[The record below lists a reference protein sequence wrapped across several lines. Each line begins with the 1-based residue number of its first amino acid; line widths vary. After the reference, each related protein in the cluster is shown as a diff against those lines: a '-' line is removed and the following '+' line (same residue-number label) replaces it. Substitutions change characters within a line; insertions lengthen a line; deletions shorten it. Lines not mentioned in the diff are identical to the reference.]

1 MQHLNPSAL
10 DSGPVTATDRLALT
24 LFFAAVMH
32 AMIILGITFGT
43 HDDKP
48 PENTLPTLDITVANR
63 RTPPPEEAEY
73 LAQTSQEGGGNIAEK
88 VRPQQALP
96 EMAPAQARPQQ
107 PVPAPTQ
114 VVTAEYSD
122 TLITQDKTVVPEP
135 DPEELSVSQLIERS
149 LEMVNL
155 SEQISESMQAYAR
168 RPRQIYVS
176 ARTREF
182 KYANY
187 MSEWVRKVERVGN
200 LNYPDVA
207 RREGLSG
214 KLLLDVALNPDGTVR
229 NISVLRPS
237 GHAAIDE
244 AAIRIVNLAAPFP
257 PFPADIRNEADVL
270 HITRTQRPLCPIL
283 YPWVRLIHSA
293 ITFSSRCPRCPTP
306 ISTTPP
312 PTSANITMKAPWAWS
327 STAPPTCTSAR
338 SWNTWVS
345 RRLPV
350 ILPSSK
356 SAWVARYRTT
366 AASCCTSRWV
376 TGRPRSR

>member
-1 MQHLNPSAL
+1 MQHLSPSAL
-10 DSGPVTATDRLALT
+10 DSGPVTTTDRLALT

-96 EMAPAQARPQQ
+96 EMAPAQTRPQQ
-107 PVPAPTQ
+107 PVPTPTQ
-114 VVTAEYSD
+114 VVTAEHSD
-122 TLITQDKTVVPEP
+122 TRITQDETVVPETE
-135 DPEELSVSQLIERS
+135 PEELSASELIERS

-187 MSEWVRKVERVGN
+187 MTEWVRKVERVGN

-270 HITRTQRPLCPIL
+270 HITRT
-283 YPWVRLIHSA
+283 WE
-293 ITFSSRCPRCPTP
+293 F
-306 ISTTPP
+306 STT
-312 PTSANITMKAPWAWS
+312 N
-327 STAPPTCTSAR
+327 
-338 SWNTWVS
+338 
-345 RRLPV
+345 RLQ
-350 ILPSSK
+350 SH
-356 SAWVARYRTT
+356 
-366 AASCCTSRWV
+366 
-376 TGRPRSR
+376 

>member
-32 AMIILGITFGT
+32 AMIILGITFGV

-135 DPEELSVSQLIERS
+135 DPEELSASQLIERS

-270 HITRTQRPLCPIL
+270 HITRT
-283 YPWVRLIHSA
+283 WE
-293 ITFSSRCPRCPTP
+293 F
-306 ISTTPP
+306 STT
-312 PTSANITMKAPWAWS
+312 N
-327 STAPPTCTSAR
+327 
-338 SWNTWVS
+338 
-345 RRLPV
+345 RLQ
-350 ILPSSK
+350 SH
-356 SAWVARYRTT
+356 
-366 AASCCTSRWV
+366 
-376 TGRPRSR
+376 